1 MHTLRKF
8 LSRKRTITLSCHGFP
23 MQFLPVDTFSM
34 LCTALKKIKF
44 LVKIVFSS
52 PCLSHYWKVYF
63 SFSRKSLNMDVLK
76 KYFILIIDS
85 RLLIIGIIS

>member
-8 LSRKRTITLSCHGFP
+8 LSRKRTITLLTPTS
-23 MQFLPVDTFSM
+23 LPVDTFSM

-52 PCLSHYWKVYF
+52 PCLSHWKVYF

-85 RLLIIGIIS
+85 RLLIIGIIC